1 MLDDDFADRLFVTTP
16 IEFGTNN
23 DLQKIGRRCRL
34 YFTVGFQGG
43 LNYGLLQHI
52 DCSKSS
58 VLEDSPTQH
67 PYL

>member
-34 YFTVGFQGG
+34 LLHRWVP
-43 LNYGLLQHI
+43 YGLLQLY
-52 DCSKSS
+52 
-58 VLEDSPTQH
+58 VLQ
-67 PYL
+67 